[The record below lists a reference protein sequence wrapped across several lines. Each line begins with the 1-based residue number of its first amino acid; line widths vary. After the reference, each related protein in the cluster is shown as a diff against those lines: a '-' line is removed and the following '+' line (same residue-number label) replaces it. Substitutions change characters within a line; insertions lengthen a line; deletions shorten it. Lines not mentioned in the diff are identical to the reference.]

1 MSRYGIHELFEYLDA
16 SAACEELDLPNGE
29 FVARNGKSFN
39 KAIVVSTVLAICIG
53 LLILFLNRE
62 AWDIAVFVLSLG
74 AIMLILLPT
83 FLTYRCTVNTISLKE
98 EYWILCFKCKKEV
111 LWKDIKYKK
120 VKYGRTN
127 SITLYD
133 ANKKRLLSFDAS
145 IVGFKRICKM
155 AKRSSILEFKK

>member
-16 SAACEELDLPNGE
+16 SAACEELDLSNGE
-29 FVARNGKSFN
+29 FVARNGKSFK
-39 KAIVVSTVLAICIG
+39 KAMVVFTVLAICMG

-74 AIMLILLPT
+74 ALMLMLSLT
-83 FLTYRCTVNTISLKE
+83 LLTYRCTVNKVLLKE

-120 VKYGRTN
+120 LKYGRTN
-127 SITLYD
+127 SITFYN